1 MKDQDKLL
9 QEAREIFDTAV
20 DVESENRQ
28 RAKDDILFA
37 RMSEQWD
44 EKAKNQRD
52 KDGRPMLTMNRLPTF
67 LRQVV
72 NDARQNKPS
81 IKVKPVDD
89 SADPETA
96 DIINGII
103 RNIEYCSDAGSAYDT
118 AIEQAVSGGFG
129 YFRIDLEYPFD
140 DTFDLDIRINRI
152 PNQFSVY
159 ADPYS
164 EAVDSSDWDSCFVCN
179 SMPIK
184 QFEKQ
189 YPDAEKVDW
198 DTDFD
203 DVKAEWFDG
212 DNVTV
217 AEYWKREEVQ
227 KKVFML
233 SDGQVMDEETL
244 FTPRD
249 GFTQAEILQA
259 QGINIV
265 NERDVAT
272 HKVTQYVITAAEV
285 LETNDWPGR
294 YIPVVPVYGD
304 EINVEGERH
313 FKSLIHDAK
322 DAQMMFNYWRTTTTE
337 LVSNAPRAPYIGPKG
352 SFDADNGWDTA
363 NQDNHPYLE
372 YEGAIPPQRQ
382 PFAGIPAGA
391 LQEALNASDDMKG
404 IMGLYDAALGA
415 QSNETSGRA
424 ILARQREGDVST
436 FHFIDNLS
444 RAIRHAGKILIDL
457 IPKVYSRPRVIRTL
471 GQDESPQ
478 NVPVNQPMEDG
489 RIYDLTVGKYDLAV
503 KSGPN
508 FTTQREEAAQQMMEF
523 MRVYPAAAPIIGD
536 LMAKNMDWPGGDDVS
551 ERLAAMLPPQVQGG
565 AMQAMQQQVA
575 QQMQAAQAQLAQA
588 QQQIAQLQIQLKDK
602 SAEQQ
607 IDAQEVQLKAQE
619 LQIKQ
624 FEAETDRIETQIK
637 AAAEQNAAYQAQIQ
651 AGQPVEVPQVDMTP
665 ILAQLDE
672 LRTQI
677 QQPLPS
683 NVVQMPKQK
692 TMRAIK
698 QPDGSYL
705 CESEEQ
711 TEAGTLLKRARAF
724 KDETG
729 NIVMKTIEE
738 AI

>member
-1 MKDQDKLL
+1 MKDEEKLL
-9 QEAREIFDTAV
+9 SEAREIFDLAV
-20 DVESENRQ
+20 DVESDNRE
-28 RAKDDILFA
+28 RAREDILFA
-37 RMSEQWD
+37 RMSDQWD
-44 EKAKNQRD
+44 EKAKKARD

-179 SMPIK
+179 SMPVK

-189 YPDAEKVDW
+189 YPKAEKVDW
-198 DTDFD
+198 EHDYKDI
-203 DVKAEWFDG
+203 KQEWFDG
-212 DNVTV
+212 ENVTV
-217 AEYWKREEVQ
+217 AEYWKREEVAKTVYQ
-227 KKVFML
+227 L
-233 SDGQVMDEETL
+233 SDSQVFDEEAL
-244 FTPRD
+244 FTEKD
-249 GFTQAEILQA
+249 GFTQAQILQA
-259 QGINIV
+259 QGINVV
-265 NERDVAT
+265 NERQVAT
-272 HKVTQYVITAAEV
+272 HKVTQYIMTAAEI
-285 LETNDWPGR
+285 LEVNEWPGR
-294 YIPVVPVYGD
+294 YIPIIPVYGD
-304 EINVEGERH
+304 EINIEGERH

-363 NQDNHPYLE
+363 NAENHPYLE

-391 LQEALNASDDMKG
+391 LQEALNASDDMKS

-457 IPKVYSRPRVIRTL
+457 IPKVYSTPRVIRVL
-471 GQDESPQ
+471 GQDETPQ
-478 NVPVNQPMEDG
+478 NVQVNQPMQDG
-489 RIYDLTVGKYDLAV
+489 RIYDLTMGKYDLTV
-503 KSGPN
+503 SSGPS
-508 FTTQREEAAQQMMEF
+508 FTTQREEAATSMLEF
-523 MRVYPAAAPIIGD
+523 MRVYPNAAPILGD
-536 LMAKNMDWPGGDDVS
+536 LLAKNMDWPGADEISD
-551 ERLAAMLPPQVQGG
+551 RLKAMLPPQVVQGP
-565 AMQAMQQQVA
+565 MQAMQAQVA
-575 QQMQAAQAQLAQA
+575 QQMQAAQQQLAQA
-588 QQQIAQLQIQLKDK
+588 QQQIAELQGQLKDK
-602 SAEQQ
+602 AAEQQ
-607 IDAQEVQLKAQE
+607 IDMQEVQIKAQE

-624 FEAETDRIETQIK
+624 FEAETDRIEMQIK
-637 AAAEQNAAYQAQIQ
+637 AAEQQNAAYQAQVQ
-651 AGQPVEVPQVDMTP
+651 AGQPVEVPQIDMTP
-665 ILAQLDE
+665 ILAQLED
-672 LRTQI
+672 LRAQI
-677 QQPLPS
+677 QQPVS
-683 NVVQMPKQK
+683 NVVPMPKTK

-724 KDETG
+724 KDESG
-729 NIVMKTIEE
+729 NVVMKTIEE
-738 AI
+738 AV